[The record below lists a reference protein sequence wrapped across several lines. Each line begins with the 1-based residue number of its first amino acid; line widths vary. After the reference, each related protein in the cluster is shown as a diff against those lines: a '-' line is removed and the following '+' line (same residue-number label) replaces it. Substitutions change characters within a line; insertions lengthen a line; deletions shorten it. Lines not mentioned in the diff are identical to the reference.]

1 MEEEEEGGGGGV
13 VAPATTLLGPSAD
26 LTFTSFLVPLV
37 LAASFSFFL
46 SFFFSCVP
54 AKVGEVTV
62 PGVPSV
68 GRETG
73 AKKCD
78 VSQRHALFCEES
90 LRKIH
95 AKDVELFTSRIA

>member
-1 MEEEEEGGGGGV
+1 M
-13 VAPATTLLGPSAD
+13 
-26 LTFTSFLVPLV
+26 
-37 LAASFSFFL
+37 
-46 SFFFSCVP
+46 P